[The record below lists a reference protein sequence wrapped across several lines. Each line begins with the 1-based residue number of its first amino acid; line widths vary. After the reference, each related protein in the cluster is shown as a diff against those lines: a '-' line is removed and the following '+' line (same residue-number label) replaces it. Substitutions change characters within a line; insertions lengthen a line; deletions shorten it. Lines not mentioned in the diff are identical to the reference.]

1 MGTTR
6 TTIRLDDDLRGEL
19 DKRLAVAGISFNEY
33 MTMAAERLVIQNR
46 IPFAILA
53 PDRETPNDRT
63 RRAMVLAEA
72 RDLGLIS
79 DKGPAFADVDEM
91 MAYLDDGGAWEKAD
105 LE

>member
-6 TTIRLDDDLRGEL
+6 TTIRLDDDLRAEL
-19 DKRLAVAGISFNEY
+19 DKRLAVAGISFNAY
-33 MTMAAERLVIQNR
+33 MTMAAKQLVIQNR

-53 PDRETPNDRT
+53 PDREAPNDTT

-79 DKGPAFADVDEM
+79 DEGSAFADVDEM
-91 MAYLDDGGAWEKAD
+91 MAYLDNGGSLGEG
-105 LE
+105 